1 MNKKLV
7 EYGNL
12 SKTNTHLFK
21 LDKESIKLLEQNKN
35 NDLEQFILL
44 LHFDTKGCLSN
55 AEVIQEEDIIS
66 NYGLMLIMM
75 GGIQPSNQG
84 LALRYN
90 NFYYNNMEY
99 GIVFEEYRRQNQ
111 NIVIDESICIPISE
125 CVAIYGKDNT
135 KERPLEIK
143 EYSLLTAK
151 QVCDIIKYGYFT
163 EECGFKNTFEK
174 DFSEQEFIENKKKIY
189 SKLPE
194 GFNKKAIELPLFI
207 QGFDYKSMFDNEE
220 KNPIK
225 KVEDSMVDNKEK
237 LNKKLLNPN
246 QIINY
251 GKLEKSNKKLFKVY
265 KSFVEDLKKHYVPDL
280 VPFFCFDKGG
290 NCDDVN
296 CFMKTKYVY
305 YKSNRTF
312 VDGFNHISGNYV
324 CHQVFEDC
332 NPNEKYYSIGT
343 GFYDKN
349 NHSRCITKDFSIPNY
364 GRQAL
369 LKNSKCP
376 GFTGPEILDLIS
388 SGYRIEKVKNNIQ

>member
-1 MNKKLV
+1 M
-7 EYGNL
+7 
-12 SKTNTHLFK
+12 
-21 LDKESIKLLEQNKN
+21 
-35 NDLEQFILL
+35 
-44 LHFDTKGCLSN
+44 
-55 AEVIQEEDIIS
+55 
-66 NYGLMLIMM
+66 
-75 GGIQPSNQG
+75 
-84 LALRYN
+84 
-90 NFYYNNMEY
+90 
-99 GIVFEEYRRQNQ
+99 
-111 NIVIDESICIPISE
+111 
-125 CVAIYGKDNT
+125 
-135 KERPLEIK
+135 
-143 EYSLLTAK
+143 
-151 QVCDIIKYGYFT
+151 
-163 EECGFKNTFEK
+163 
-174 DFSEQEFIENKKKIY
+174 
-189 SKLPE
+189 
-194 GFNKKAIELPLFI
+194 
-207 QGFDYKSMFDNEE
+207 
-220 KNPIK
+220 
-225 KVEDSMVDNKEK
+225 
-237 LNKKLLNPN
+237 
-246 QIINY
+246 
-251 GKLEKSNKKLFKVY
+251 Y